1 MTLKKSFPPVAA
13 ADARVL
19 ILGSLPGDASLAAGQ
34 YYAHPR
40 NQFWRLVGEVAG
52 VALAERNYPA
62 RLAALQQARIALWD
76 VVNEAHRPGSLDMAI
91 RNARP
96 NDLLALVDT
105 LPELR
110 AVGFNG
116 TTAAKAGR
124 LLEGRGLALLELPSS
139 SPANTMAYAD
149 KLAAWRGLGKWLA
162 Q

>member
-1 MTLKKSFPPVAA
+1 MTLKKSFAPVAA

-40 NQFWRLVGEVAG
+40 NQFWRLLGEVLG
-52 VALAERNYPA
+52 VALAELDYPA
-62 RLAALQQARIALWD
+62 RLAALQRHGVALWD

-91 RNARP
+91 REARP
-96 NDLLALVDT
+96 NDLLGLVDS
-105 LPELR
+105 LPDLR

-116 TTAAKAGR
+116 ATAAKAGGQ
-124 LLEGRGLALLELPSS
+124 LEGLGLALLALPSS
-139 SPANTMAYAD
+139 SPANTAAFAD